1 MAETCMTAMPE
12 RAGISLVPMTPE
24 VDPKEVNPFS
34 GRLRVID
41 DYIRERKQFDWVV
54 EQLCWRGSIGM
65 LFGESGTG
73 KSFVALDLLAALA
86 SGAGTWCGDA
96 FAIPRP
102 RRVLYAAGEGRFGL
116 PHRLYAVRQYYA
128 AFGLPI
134 PPEAFLLLDGVPMLF
149 DQGVPENV
157 TNFIA
162 ACRQLADDGHGPLDL
177 VVIDTLSWA
186 TLGSDDNSNDDAM
199 FIAQSLQRIS
209 RDLGCAVI
217 LVHHTNKAGELRG
230 ASNYRNVLD
239 FIWQVKPNRLLEC
252 YKAKET
258 NFFPPMSFDLVSQEG
273 LDDETSCTV
282 GWKGV
287 CKSVEQSLTLQQRV
301 EEILQGNRE
310 RRYTASELAAELE
323 TDSKYINRIFK
334 RLESKIAR
342 YDHALLISDKPQ
354 SPRNPTV
361 FWAK

>member
-1 MAETCMTAMPE
+1 MTAMPE

-86 SGAGTWCGDA
+86 SGAGAWCGDA

-162 ACRQLADDGHGPLDL
+162 ACLHLADDGHGPLDL

-209 RDLGCAVI
+209 HELGCAVI

-239 FIWQVKPNRLLEC
+239 FIWQVKPDRTLEC

-258 NFFPPMSFDLVSQEG
+258 DFFKPLSFNLEPQEAIDG
-273 LDDETSCTV
+273 ETSCTV
-282 GWKGV
+282 GWVGIA
-287 CKSVEQSLTLQQRV
+287 ERATFQSLRDRLVEFHAQHASGDRFTAREIASILSDACGKTINPDKVRMRIESLINLYSTSLADPNRAPSNLNPRV
-301 EEILQGNRE
+301 YVVR
-310 RRYTASELAAELE
+310 
-323 TDSKYINRIFK
+323 
-334 RLESKIAR
+334 
-342 YDHALLISDKPQ
+342 
-354 SPRNPTV
+354 
-361 FWAK
+361 